1 MRQLNKVEGVELSV
15 ANALWVS
22 NDFQIHQDYVKRAQ
36 ELLSEA
42 RNLDFNT
49 QSEKSRQTINSWVE
63 EKTKDKIKDLLP
75 SGYTPHHTPLHTRH
89 RTWMLTVS

>member
-1 MRQLNKVEGVELSV
+1 MSV

-22 NDFQIHQDYVKRAQ
+22 TDFQIHQDYVKRAQ

-49 QSEKSRQTINSWVE
+49 QSEKSRQIINSWVE

-75 SGYTPHHTPLHTRH
+75 AGYTHTTETQHT
-89 RTWMLTVS
+89 